1 MTIRKSNRAH
11 ALHGSVDARQKQPA
25 HFEKVDSIK
34 VPSSLSPTARK
45 AYRAIGNL
53 LIERGLLESPDSYML
68 SVLSEAWSVW
78 TAAQEH
84 IRENGILLTAKAETR
99 TGFSS
104 KLYPNPSIA
113 IAKVASTQ
121 IREASARF
129 GLSPLDRD
137 RLAARVDEASE
148 DDDNDNPGNWSDAEL
163 YEDEA

>member
-11 ALHGSVDARQKQPA
+11 ALHGSVDARQKQTA
-25 HFEKVDSIK
+25 HFDKVDSVK
-34 VPSSLSPTARK
+34 VPSSLSPVAKK
-45 AYRAIGNL
+45 AYKAIGNL
-53 LIERGLLESPDSYML
+53 LIERNLLESPDGYML
-68 SVLSEAWSVW
+68 SVLAEAWSVW

-84 IRENGILLTAKAETR
+84 IRENGILLTANAETR

-137 RLAARVDEASE
+137 RLAARIDEEDEA
-148 DDDNDNPGNWSDAEL
+148 DDNDNPASWSDAEL